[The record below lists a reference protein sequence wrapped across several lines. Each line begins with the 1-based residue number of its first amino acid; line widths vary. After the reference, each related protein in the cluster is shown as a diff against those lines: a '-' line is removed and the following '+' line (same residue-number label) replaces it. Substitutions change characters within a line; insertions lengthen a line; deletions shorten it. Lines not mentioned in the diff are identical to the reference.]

1 VQDILAEAGAERA
14 RKDVT
19 ASEDDA
25 SDATHP
31 EPVSIDYN
39 LLFFSTEELKKP
51 IRRRQPKAG
60 YAVLKDNL
68 SWDDFY
74 EQIKVKACDAL
85 FSMQAVVDA
94 AAFDVFFQIS

>member
-1 VQDILAEAGAERA
+1 MQDILAEAGAERA